1 MKLKIERKKYLSGC
15 YYYEIYEWSW
25 FHWVHRKGL
34 FYTLQQAEQYAVEML
49 EDEKKRRKLKK
60 EPPVYYKLDG
70 DRITYKK
77 GGGVEK
83 PLMGERPLK
92 FKKTEN

>member
-1 MKLKIERKKYLSGC
+1 MKLKIEHKKYLSGS

-25 FHWVHRKGL
+25 FHWVHRQGM
-34 FYTLQQAEQYAVEML
+34 FYTFQQAEEYAVEML
-49 EDEKKRRKLKK
+49 KNEKKRRETKK

-77 GGGVEK
+77 RGGFEK
-83 PLMGERPLK
+83 PLIKERSPI

>member
-34 FYTLQQAEQYAVEML
+34 FYTLQQAEEYAVEML
-49 EDEKKRRKLKK
+49 KNEKERRKTKK

-77 GGGVEK
+77 KGGVEK
-83 PLMGERPLK
+83 PLMKERSPI